1 MLPTDQGTQITGH
14 AGNNYVYIVR
24 DQKVLVDLK
33 GGGPVVPRADEV
45 APLGLDASDGYRIGT
60 RDGTACYAFSVP
72 AGTEAPEGMS
82 FTGLRRSF
90 GVLKPDDYA
99 MAVRAVGTLN
109 WDRTCRFCSACGSKL
124 TRLADIF
131 AKQCDGCGFTMF
143 PKISPAVIVAVE
155 RGSTLLLARAS
166 RFAENLYSVL
176 AGFAEPGES
185 LEDTVRREIGEEVGI
200 EVKNIRYF
208 GSQPWPYPDS
218 LMIGFTAEW
227 ASGEIAI
234 DGNEISDARWFTV
247 EDMPLIPDK
256 VSIAR
261 ALIDEFIKKQTIAC
275 YIYESNSI

>member
-1 MLPTDQGTQITGH
+1 MHPAADD
-14 AGNNYVYIVR
+14 YVYIVR
-24 DQKVLVDLK
+24 DQKVLVDHT
-33 GGGPVVPRADEV
+33 GTRPAIPRGRAV
-45 APLGLDASDGYRIGT
+45 AGLGIDAFDGYNIGM
-60 RDGTACYAFSVP
+60 RDGATCYAYSVP
-72 AGTEAPEGMS
+72 AGTDAPQEMT

-90 GVLKPDDYA
+90 GVLDPEDYA
-99 MAVRAVGTLN
+99 MAVKAMGILN
-109 WDRTCRFCSACGSKL
+109 WDRTCRFCSSCGSRL
-124 TRLADIF
+124 ARLADMF
-131 AKQCDGCGFTMF
+131 AKRCEACGYTMF

-155 RGSTLLLARAS
+155 RGDTLLLARAS

-176 AGFAEPGES
+176 AGFTEPGES
-185 LEDTVRREIGEEVGI
+185 LEDTVRREIKEEVGI

-234 DGNEISDARWFTV
+234 DDDEINDARWFTV

-261 ALIDEFIKKQTIAC
+261 ELIDNFIMKKG
-275 YIYESNSI
+275 

>member
-1 MLPTDQGTQITGH
+1 MENVSI
-14 AGNNYVYIVR
+14 YVIR
-24 DQKVLVDLK
+24 DQKVLVDVT
-33 GGGPVVPRADEV
+33 GPRPAIPRAEAV
-45 APLGLDASDGYRIGT
+45 APLVLNPSDGYRIGM
-60 RDGTACYAFSVP
+60 RDGTACYAYAVP
-72 AGTEAPEGMS
+72 SGTQAPSGMN

-90 GVLKPDDYA
+90 GAIDPEDYA
-99 MAVRAVGTLN
+99 MAIRAMGIVN

-124 TRLADIF
+124 IRLADIF
-131 AKQCDGCGFTMF
+131 AKKCEACGFTMF

-155 RGSTLLLARAS
+155 KGNTLLLARAS

-185 LEDTVRREIGEEVGI
+185 LEDTVRREIKEEVGI

-227 ASGEIAI
+227 SSGEIVI
-234 DGNEISDARWFTV
+234 DDDEINDARWFTV

-256 VSIAR
+256 ISIAR
-261 ALIDEFIKKQTIAC
+261 ELIDNFIDKKGSRFNVQSST
-275 YIYESNSI
+275 

>member
-1 MLPTDQGTQITGH
+1 MPPTDPDTKSARPAGDSH
-14 AGNNYVYIVR
+14 AYIVR

-33 GGGPVVPRADEV
+33 GAGPAIPRADAV
-45 APLGLDASDGYRIGT
+45 AVLGLDASSGYLIGT
-60 RDGTACYAFSVP
+60 QDGAACYAFPVP
-72 AGTEAPEGMS
+72 AGTQAPEGMS

-90 GVLKPDDYA
+90 GVLGPEDYA
-99 MAVRAVGTLN
+99 MAVKAMGILN
-109 WDRTCRFCSACGSKL
+109 WDRTCRFCSACGSKA
-124 TRLADIF
+124 TRLADVF
-131 AKQCDGCGFTMF
+131 AKQCDACGFTMF

-176 AGFAEPGES
+176 AGFTEPGES
-185 LEDTVRREIGEEVGI
+185 LEDTVRREIREEVGI

-227 ASGEIAI
+227 ASGEIAV
-234 DGNEISDARWFTV
+234 DDDEISDARWFTV

-261 ALIDEFIKKQTIAC
+261 ALIDEFIRKQAIGDGR
-275 YIYESNSI
+275 